1 MSIKDQMT
9 TDMKDAMRTRDNET
23 RDVLRYVLSALQN
36 AEIEKK
42 GDLGEEEELRVIR
55 SQVKQRQDSIEQFRA
70 GGREDLAEREEE
82 QVKILERY
90 LPQQMTDDEL
100 EAFVRQGIEE
110 AGAVGMQDMG
120 RMMGIL
126 TAKADGRVDGRRLST
141 AVRNALSV

>member
-9 TDMKDAMRTRDNET
+9 TDMKDAMRARDNET